1 MGESAGLNTLSLSH
15 GASIAFVRSP
25 AKASEP
31 PGPDLPGVVFCGGFR
46 SNMSGGKAEYLEAEC
61 RQRGQGFLRFD
72 YTGHGR
78 SDGRFEDGTIGSW
91 LGDTLAV
98 LDRLTDGPQILV
110 GSSMG
115 GWIAALAALARPE
128 RIAGLIGIAVAP
140 DFTEELVWDRL
151 SDEQREQLT
160 REGLLLRP
168 SDYDEAPDPITLRL
182 VEEGREHLLL
192 DGPVAIDG
200 PVRLIHGMAD
210 ADVPWQQSLRLAER
224 ITGPDVRLTLI
235 KDGVHRLSRPQD
247 LALLARELERLSA
260 SIAAG

>member
-25 AKASEP
+25 AKA
-31 PGPDLPGVVFCGGFR
+31 PDLPGVVFCGGFR

-61 RQRGQGFLRFD
+61 IRRGQGFLRFD

-98 LDRLTDGPQILV
+98 LDRLTDGPQVLV

-128 RIAGLIGIAVAP
+128 RIASLIGIAVAP

-151 SDEQREQLT
+151 SDGQREQLT

-182 VEEGREHLLL
+182 VEEGRAHLLL
-192 DGPVAIDG
+192 NGPVAIDA

-224 ITGPDVRLTLI
+224 IVGPDVRLTLI

-247 LALLARELERLSA
+247 LELLAKELERLSA